1 MRLIHL
7 SNQNALFLI
16 WTGKLS
22 RLNSV
27 RNESS
32 AVFNTPKLSQG
43 GKITSTAKWS
53 YKTMDEF
60 WAFFNALFPI
70 WGESRFEPLLQ
81 LIQVQTITVL
91 CSNTSSISISSW
103 FRKFVLNC
111 RNHGNIIS
119 KTIKVK
125 TCRTVKLEFV
135 RKSGSFIDPYGEQS
149 VMKKYCSLPPV
160 VS

>member
-32 AVFNTPKLSQG
+32 AVFNTPKLSKG

-60 WAFFNALFPI
+60 WAFFKNAGYRNFTSEHWSKRDFGTPYI
-70 WGESRFEPLLQ
+70 NMPNS
-81 LIQVQTITVL
+81 IQVVRIR
-91 CSNTSSISISSW
+91 
-103 FRKFVLNC
+103 FA
-111 RNHGNIIS
+111 NI
-119 KTIKVK
+119 
-125 TCRTVKLEFV
+125 
-135 RKSGSFIDPYGEQS
+135 
-149 VMKKYCSLPPV
+149 
-160 VS
+160 